1 MYKITVVLACLICV
15 ADGRRVQSSP
25 PAKNNEQLGGGVRSS
40 PMSRGTEPLKVRDSK
55 PNLRVLAEI
64 LKRHGPSAA
73 FHPSVPHTAPHLA
86 RSASSA
92 ARAAQ
97 RPARSSPLRPT
108 MAAPGAV
115 TALGLPADTY
125 FQVVAKGQ
133 TNAKMSFMKCLIF
146 NIMGGFQV
154 GIGGLLCLTV
164 CGNIPGVPPGFVKFI
179 FGALF
184 PVCLMLVLNTGTQ
197 LFTGNAVNMV
207 AAQLDGEGV
216 TTLDVIKN
224 WIICYIGNIIGC
236 AGVAFIAAYAG
247 LLTGG
252 TAAFAATVG
261 VVKAGTGAGTFGQ
274 MLVRGIMCNYL
285 VNMAV
290 FLAMEARDMM
300 GRYIGIFIP
309 VSTFVTCGFE
319 HSVAN
324 MFLLPAA
331 MLAGAP
337 ITLQDVCLKN
347 MIPVTIGNAISAAVL
362 VSMYFSYAFG
372 KLGQPKVK
380 KEH

>member
-1 MYKITVVLACLICV
+1 
-15 ADGRRVQSSP
+15 
-25 PAKNNEQLGGGVRSS
+25 
-40 PMSRGTEPLKVRDSK
+40 
-55 PNLRVLAEI
+55 
-64 LKRHGPSAA
+64 
-73 FHPSVPHTAPHLA
+73 
-86 RSASSA
+86 
-92 ARAAQ
+92 
-97 RPARSSPLRPT
+97 
-108 MAAPGAV
+108 
-115 TALGLPADTY
+115 
-125 FQVVAKGQ
+125 
-133 TNAKMSFMKCLIF
+133 MSFMKCMMA

-154 GIGGLLCLTV
+154 GIGGLLCLSV
-164 CGNIPGVPPGFVKFI
+164 CGNIPGVPAGFVKFI

-216 TTLDVIKN
+216 GTLDVLKN

-236 AGVAFIAAYAG
+236 AGVAYIAHYAG

-252 TAAFAATVG
+252 TAAFASAIG
-261 VVKAGTGAGTFGQ
+261 VVKAGEGAGTFGQ

-290 FLAMEARDMM
+290 FLAMQARDMM

-309 VSTFVTCGFE
+309 VSTFVTSGFE

-331 MLAGAP
+331 VIAGAP
-337 ITLQDVCLKN
+337 ITWGDVFIKN

-362 VSMYFSYAFG
+362 VSGYFSYMFG
-372 KLGQPKVK
+372 KLGQPKVTK
-380 KEH
+380 KD